1 MAESTALFTDRYE
14 LTMIDAAL
22 REGHA
27 ERRCVFEVFSR
38 RLHAGRRYGVFAG
51 VGRLLDAVESFR
63 FDDDVVAWLAS
74 EKVVSDEALE
84 YLSTYRFSGDIRG

>member
-14 LTMIDAAL
+14 LTMIDAAM
-22 REGHA
+22 REGRA

-51 VGRLLDAVESFR
+51 VGRLIEAIESFR
-63 FDDDVVAWLAS
+63 FDD
-74 EKVVSDEALE
+74 EIVS
-84 YLSTYRFSGDIRG
+84 

>member
-22 REGHA
+22 REGRA

-38 RLHAGRRYGVFAG
+38 RLHAGRRYGVFQNYHKLVYPG
-51 VGRLLDAVESFR
+51 FFKKF
-63 FDDDVVAWLAS
+63 FD
-74 EKVVSDEALE
+74 
-84 YLSTYRFSGDIRG
+84 